1 VNLPDLINKTSN
13 GICGRIKENYI
24 DVLRDDHILIEI
36 NDLVLGEI
44 IGQGN
49 FGCVFNGVLSS
60 INNEYEEVALKIL
73 DKGKFCLILML
84 HLI

>member
-1 VNLPDLINKTSN
+1 LT
-13 GICGRIKENYI
+13 
-24 DVLRDDHILIEI
+24 
-36 NDLVLGEI
+36 
-44 IGQGN
+44 
-49 FGCVFNGVLSS
+49 S